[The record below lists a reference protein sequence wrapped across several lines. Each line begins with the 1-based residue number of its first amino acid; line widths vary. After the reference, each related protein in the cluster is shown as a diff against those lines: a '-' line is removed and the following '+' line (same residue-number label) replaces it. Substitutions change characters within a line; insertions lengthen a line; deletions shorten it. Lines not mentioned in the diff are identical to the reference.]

1 MYSRAGQVRSGAE
14 REKKMKMTE
23 IVDAS
28 HCARADSIEWKTM
41 LKCLLLSLK
50 IIIYHRNS
58 IKHKYS
64 RHWRCCLCMREGIY
78 TKYDWNNWCC
88 ERHWQKGDAEEE
100 KRKKDLNAANW
111 IFWSEW
117 IFRMNARVSPGECD
131 DLNCAVI
138 QVRYIAMCPSNRTV
152 DILIS
157 YSLD

>member
-100 KRKKDLNAANW
+100 KRKKRFKCSKLNFLKWVN
-111 IFWSEW
+111 FQNECKSEPW
-117 IFRMNARVSPGECD
+117 WVWRSQLRRHSSSIYRNVPE
-131 DLNCAVI
+131 
-138 QVRYIAMCPSNRTV
+138 
-152 DILIS
+152 
-157 YSLD
+157 